1 MQQCANCNAEYQGG
15 KFCGNCGKPFKAP
28 ATGVSQPHNTMT
40 SQDSESLPVSDST
53 APEYH
58 PAVTQ
63 QQAQPAAG
71 PPATADPDTFQGS
84 SGNFVQ
90 STKEYLEYLKVV
102 CKEPTSAF
110 QEGIDDNF
118 AKAKNTL
125 FLFLIL
131 AGLTVYLATK
141 SVTDLF
147 DLFGFGFDV
156 PFMAVF
162 FPVLITAL
170 IGVIAVSVTM
180 FLLIKIGK
188 PQTPSFKEVSG
199 RFVTFLTIPTILL
212 AITCLFLL
220 LDLISLVPF
229 LNALTLFGL
238 AAAIPFTLYSLHN
251 DKKLGLDPFIHT
263 LLTYLILFILMRV
276 AVDHIVTSMTEMF
289 MPF

>member
-1 MQQCANCNAEYQGG
+1 MQQCAHCNTTYQGG
-15 KFCGNCGKPFKAP
+15 KFCGNCGKPIELINPEKSE
-28 ATGVSQPHNTMT
+28 TNNTMT
-40 SQDSESLPVSDST
+40 LPDNSST
-53 APEYH
+53 PSPTVAQTH
-58 PAVTQ
+58 PA
-63 QQAQPAAG
+63 AQRQMQTAAS
-71 PPATADPDTFQGS
+71 PPVADPDTFQGS
-84 SGNFVQ
+84 SGNLVQ

-170 IGVIAVSVTM
+170 IAVIAVSVTM

-188 PQTPSFKEVSG
+188 PQAPSFKEVSG

-289 MPF
+289 LPF